1 MPRYVLY
8 VEKPSPLH
16 SLDPRT
22 KLFWVVA
29 VFIWTT
35 VFNDPLYTAALLGII
50 VAVALIAGTMKEM
63 RFALYGLATLAGT
76 SFVLWPIFR
85 NWGTT
90 VAFSLGPYVLYQE
103 SLLYATAVATRLVAM
118 VLAGLVLLTTTKIE
132 ELEVALTSA
141 KLPYPIAFAV
151 TAVFR
156 FIPTMMGDAQMVFA
170 AQQARGVDLLR
181 GNLVTKMRNSVSI
194 IVPLFITTMRRF
206 GELPIAIESR
216 GFIPFARRS
225 SLIEIKLRKRDVS
238 VMAASA
244 AATVFFLFLRLS
256 GYGAIYPKVV

>member
-8 VEKPSPLH
+8 VDKGSFLH

-22 KLFWVVA
+22 KMFWVA
-29 VFIWTT
+29 T
-35 VFNDPLYTAALLGII
+35 VFVWTSVFNNPLYTGAVLAI
-50 VAVALIAGTMKEM
+50 VIAMALISRTVKEM
-63 RFALYGLATLAGT
+63 RFALYGLASLAGT

-90 VAFSLGPYVLYQE
+90 VAFSIGPYVLYQE

-118 VLAGLVLLTTTKIE
+118 VLCGLVLLSTTKIE
-132 ELEVALTSA
+132 EMEVALTSA

-151 TAVFR
+151 TAIFR

-181 GNLVTKMRNSVSI
+181 GNLVTKMRNSASI

-206 GELPIAIESR
+206 GELPVAIESR
-216 GFIPFARRS
+216 GFIPFAPRT
-225 SLIEIKLRKRDVS
+225 SLIAIKLRKRDIF

-244 AATVFFLFLRLS
+244 AATAFFVYLRIS
-256 GYGAIYPKVV
+256 GYGAIYPQVV

>member
-8 VEKPSPLH
+8 VEKNSFLH

-22 KLFWVVA
+22 KMFWVA
-29 VFIWTT
+29 TVFIWTS
-35 VFNDPLYTAALLGII
+35 VFNNPLYTGAVLVI
-50 VAVALIAGTMKEM
+50 VVAMAFISRTVKEM
-63 RFALYGLATLAGT
+63 RFALYGLASLAGT

-85 NWGTT
+85 DWGVR
-90 VAFSLGPYVLYQE
+90 VAFSIGPYVLYQE

-118 VLAGLVLLTTTKIE
+118 VLSGLVLLATTKIE
-132 ELEVALTSA
+132 EMEVALTSA

-151 TAVFR
+151 TAIFR

-181 GNLVTKMRNSVSI
+181 GNLITKMRNSASI

-206 GELPIAIESR
+206 GELPVAIESR
-216 GFIPFARRS
+216 GFIPFAPRS
-225 SLIEIKLRKRDVS
+225 SLIAIKLRKRDFF
-238 VMAASA
+238 VMIASA
-244 AATVFFLFLRLS
+244 AATVFFVYLRIS
-256 GYGAIYPKVV
+256 GYGAIYPQVV